1 MNHKT
6 QKNINIYRRQ
16 GFTLV
21 EMIVAMIINM
31 IIISGVGILMV
42 GGNRAWQKCYNSAN
56 HQIKQDAL
64 ATTLEFGNVGRKSNR
79 LSYTIYKRE
88 GDTYFKALPQTKN
101 PVEVVSGEAVEF
113 GYWDSRLDSSDS
125 QNLMDKTKLAT
136 AYAFF
141 YIDDKKLKV
150 DYGPYPPG
158 AVTNGKRNASGVTTN
173 ILSESV
179 SMSDSNDGFFSH
191 TTVNGV
197 GQGSVRINITLKNI
211 EDGESAQI
219 MTSTYLRNIWP
230 R

>member
-1 MNHKT
+1 MNHKN
-6 QKNINIYRRQ
+6 QRNINIYRRQ
-16 GFTLV
+16 GFTLI

-31 IIISGVGILMV
+31 IIISGVGVLMI

-64 ATTLEFGNVGRKSNR
+64 AATLEFGNVGRKSNR

-88 GDTYFKALPQTKN
+88 GDTFFKALPQTNN
-101 PVEVVSGEAVEF
+101 PQEIVKGDAVEF
-113 GYWDSRLDSSDS
+113 GYWDSGLDSTDS
-125 QNLMDKTKLAT
+125 QNLMDTTKLAT

-158 AVTNGKRNASGVTTN
+158 AVTNGKRNSSGVTTN
-173 ILSESV
+173 ILSENV
-179 SMSDSNDGFFSH
+179 SISDLDEGVFSH
-191 TTVNGV
+191 TTMNGV
-197 GQGSVRINITLKNI
+197 GQGSVRINLTLKNT
-211 EDGESAQI
+211 EDGVSVQI
-219 MTSTYLRNIWP
+219 MTAAYLRNIWP